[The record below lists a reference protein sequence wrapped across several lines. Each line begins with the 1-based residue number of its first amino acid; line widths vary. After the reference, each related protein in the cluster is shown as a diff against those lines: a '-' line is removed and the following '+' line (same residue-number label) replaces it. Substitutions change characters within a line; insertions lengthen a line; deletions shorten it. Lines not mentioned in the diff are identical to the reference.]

1 MGYFQ
6 VKCYKI
12 QTIQNDWF
20 SIPLHW
26 WPVLKS
32 MPPKL
37 QPSWK
42 ILQILSA
49 LNTLE
54 AGVGPSPQ
62 YLNSFVGWKL
72 KSFLKV
78 DHYFLVNAFSR
89 IILWFHR
96 KQVKTQFRKKIRF
109 LQNGCQLNG
118 TLCSRHSWQSKW
130 NSLSIQRSW
139 FPTCLKVP

>member
-1 MGYFQ
+1 MNIVCLTPRQAGYFQ

-12 QTIQNDWF
+12 QTIQNNWF
-20 SIPLHW
+20 LNPLHW

-42 ILQILSA
+42 ILQTLSV

-54 AGVGPSPQ
+54 AEVGPSPQ

-89 IILWFHR
+89 IVSSFYR
-96 KQVKTQFRKKIRF
+96 NRVKTQLRKKSKVSSEWMSTQCDLVLQTF
-109 LQNGCQLNG
+109 L
-118 TLCSRHSWQSKW
+118 TR
-130 NSLSIQRSW
+130 
-139 FPTCLKVP
+139 